1 MPVFRYK
8 ARDKSGIAV
17 SGAIEARGQKEV
29 SYGLKELGYKII
41 SIEEEK
47 GVSVYIRRLTDK
59 FRGISQ
65 QEIVFFA
72 RQLGA
77 MMRAGL
83 PLLDSF
89 EAIVSQTKNIKFR
102 KILVQIVEDIKGGK
116 SLSEAMHKHPKIF
129 SVFFVSM
136 VKAGESAG
144 ILHQMLDRVS
154 AIGLAELDLKARVRS
169 AMIYPILLV
178 FVSIGIVT
186 FLLVAVLPKFIA
198 IFEESGAK
206 LPLPTLVLLT
216 ISGFLRQAW
225 YAILAVGAGLG
236 FLLLK
241 YLRTEKGIYKF
252 HENILRLP
260 LIGELTL
267 KVTVT
272 RLFRILG
279 ALTKSG
285 IPLMNA
291 LEVVKNIVT
300 NRVFV
305 RAISH
310 IREAVGGGT
319 SLSAAMKISGVFPPM
334 AVQMVSTG
342 EKTGTSDEM
351 FMQISDYYDKELDY
365 SIRGLTSLLE
375 PLLLLS
381 MGGFVGFIALSV
393 LLPIFNLVKVFKK

>member
-334 AVQMVSTG
+334 TVQMVSTG

>member
-1 MPVFRYK
+1 
-8 ARDKSGIAV
+8 
-17 SGAIEARGQKEV
+17 
-29 SYGLKELGYKII
+29 
-41 SIEEEK
+41 
-47 GVSVYIRRLTDK
+47 
-59 FRGISQ
+59 
-65 QEIVFFA
+65 
-72 RQLGA
+72 

>member
-102 KILVQIVEDIKGGK
+102 KILVQIAEDIKGGK

>member
-65 QEIVFFA
+65 QEIVFLA